1 MNSPKRFIAGA
12 VCPKCAE
19 MDRLVN
25 YTNDDGT
32 FKECVACGFL
42 EKQIVQIETNEIGT
56 RVNHFPVGPDGEE
69 EQDDV
74 QVVQLISPKSD
85 KH

>member
-12 VCPKCAE
+12 VCPKCAA
-19 MDRLVN
+19 MDRLTS
-25 YTNDDGT
+25 YANDDGA

-42 EKQIVQIETNEIGT
+42 EKQIVQIETNELDT
-56 RVNHFPVGPDGEE
+56 RVNHFPEGEEE
-69 EQDDV
+69 EQDDI
-74 QVVQLISPKSD
+74 QIVQLISPKLT

>member
-1 MNSPKRFIAGA
+1 MTSPKRFIAGA

-42 EKQIVQIETNEIGT
+42 EKQIVQIETNELGT
-56 RVNHFPVGPDGEE
+56 RVNHFPDGEE
-69 EQDDV
+69 VQDDV
-74 QVVQLISPKSD
+74 QVVQLLSPKSA

>member
-1 MNSPKRFIAGA
+1 MSSPKRFIPGA

-19 MDRLVN
+19 MDRLVS
-25 YTNDDGT
+25 YTNEQGT

-42 EKQIVQIETNEIGT
+42 EKQIVQVAPSELDT
-56 RVNHFPVGPDGEE
+56 RVNHVDEASE
-69 EQDDV
+69 DADV
-74 QVVQLISPKSD
+74 QVVQIMPPV

>member
-1 MNSPKRFIAGA
+1 MSSPKRFIAGA

-25 YTNDDGT
+25 YTNEDGT
-32 FKECVACGFL
+32 FKECVACGFI
-42 EKQIVQIETNEIGT
+42 EKQVVQIEASELDT
-56 RVNHFPVGPDGEE
+56 RVNHFPESDA
-69 EQDDV
+69 EQEDI
-74 QVVQLISPKSD
+74 QIVQLISPKT

>member
-19 MDRLVN
+19 MDRLVS

-42 EKQIVQIETNEIGT
+42 EKQIVQIETNELGT
-56 RVNHFPVGPDGEE
+56 RVNHFPEGEE
-69 EQDDV
+69 EQDDI
-74 QVVQLISPKSD
+74 QVVQLISSKNS
-85 KH
+85 KN

>member
-1 MNSPKRFIAGA
+1 MISPKRFIAGA

-19 MDRLVN
+19 MDRLVS

-32 FKECVACGFL
+32 FKECVACGFM
-42 EKQIVQIETNEIGT
+42 EKQIVQIETNELDT
-56 RVNHFPVGPDGEE
+56 RVNHFPEVGE

-74 QVVQLISPKSD
+74 QVVQLISPKST

>member
-19 MDRLVN
+19 MDRLIN

-42 EKQIVQIETNEIGT
+42 EKQIVQVETNELGT
-56 RVNHFPVGPDGEE
+56 RVNHFPEVE
-69 EQDDV
+69 EQEDV
-74 QVVQLISPKSD
+74 QIVQLISPKST
-85 KH
+85 KP